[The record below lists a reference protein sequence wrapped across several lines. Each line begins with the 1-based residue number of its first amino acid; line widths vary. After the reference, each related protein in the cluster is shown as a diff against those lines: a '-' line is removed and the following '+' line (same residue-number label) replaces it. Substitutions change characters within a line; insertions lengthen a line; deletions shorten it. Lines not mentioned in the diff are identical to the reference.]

1 MINDWLK
8 KTRSVH
14 NCGDGII
21 FDVNRPRIVCKDGYS
36 VSVQA
41 SGFHYCQPR
50 VDGADKYESVELGFP
65 NREDPLINDYAEDD
79 GDLTRTVYGY
89 VPVEV
94 VNELI
99 EKHGGIVE

>member
-1 MINDWLK
+1 MINNWLR

-41 SGFHYCQPR
+41 SRFNYCEPR

>member
-1 MINDWLK
+1 MINNWLR

-14 NCGDGII
+14 NCGDGIV

-41 SGFHYCQPR
+41 SGFHYCKPR

-65 NREDPLINDYAEDD
+65 NREDPLINDYAEDY

-99 EKHGGIVE
+99 EKHGGIAE

>member
-1 MINDWLK
+1 MINNWLR
-8 KTRSVH
+8 KTRSVY
-14 NCGDGII
+14 NCGDGIV
-21 FDVNRPRIVCKDGYS
+21 FDVNRPRIVCKDGDS

-41 SGFHYCQPR
+41 SGVHYCKHR
-50 VDGADKYESVELGFP
+50 VDGEDKYESVERGFP